1 MIRVWSCKYR
11 SLLMW
16 NSCRGGLTSCVLTH
30 KTHTL
35 ETTAARQPSMWCF
48 SSCSSNETPYQTS
61 PASPYLDENTL
72 HVASAAHCVTNLN
85 KNASIFTP
93 PSSHVHVLTIFHSRK
108 ILHPSR
114 LWLSWLEGSKV
125 IFSRCQPQITGYR
138 TAFMSNTASH
148 HIQIQHHFE
157 C

>member
-1 MIRVWSCKYR
+1 
-11 SLLMW
+11 MW
-16 NSCRGGLTSCVLTH
+16 NSCRGGLTSCVLTC

-35 ETTAARQPSMWCF
+35 ETAAARQPSMWCF
-48 SSCSSNETPYQTS
+48 SDRFSNQTPYQAC

-72 HVASAAHCVTNLN
+72 RVASAAHCVTSLN
-85 KNASIFTP
+85 KSLSIFTAP
-93 PSSHVHVLTIFHSRK
+93 WTQTKFTFVCNVCVLAIFNSRK

-138 TAFMSNTASH
+138 TVFTSNTVSH
-148 HIQIQHHFE
+148 QIQTQHHLE